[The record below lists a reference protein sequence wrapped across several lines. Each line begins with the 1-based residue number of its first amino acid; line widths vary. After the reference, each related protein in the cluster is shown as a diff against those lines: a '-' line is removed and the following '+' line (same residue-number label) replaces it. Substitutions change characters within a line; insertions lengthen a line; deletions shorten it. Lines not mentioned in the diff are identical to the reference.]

1 MANGVPFVDY
11 YSVLQVSP
19 NCSARTLET
28 AYHSLAKKYHP
39 DHAEEPDVAKLTGVI
54 DAYRV
59 LKDADQR
66 ADYNQDYAKYTGF
79 VFSSAPDEEP
89 DHEGFAL
96 SDADAHARILKLLYK
111 RRREQAQDPGIGRFF
126 VQEALSCS
134 DDIFEFHLW
143 YLREKG
149 FIFTTEQGTVG
160 ITVDGIDHV
169 ISMSRTILKENLR
182 ITQSA
187 ESQDQDKP

>member
-1 MANGVPFVDY
+1 MADGIPFIDY
-11 YSVLQVSP
+11 YSVLQVNP
-19 NCSARTLET
+19 NCSARALEA
-28 AYHSLAKKYHP
+28 AYHALAKRYHP
-39 DHAEEPDVAKLTGVI
+39 DHAENPDVAKLTAMI
-54 DAYRV
+54 AAYRL
-59 LKDADQR
+59 LKDPNQR
-66 ADYNQDYAKYTGF
+66 SDYNQDYAKYTGF
-79 VFSSAPDEEP
+79 IFSSVPEDEH
-89 DHEGFAL
+89 DHEGSAL
-96 SDADAHARILKLLYK
+96 SDADAHAKMLKLLYK

-126 VQEALSCS
+126 VQEALNCS

-187 ESQDQDKP
+187 ESQPQNKP